1 MGNFP
6 TILLLD
12 TAWIEWGGTTLIAA
26 LVFIETGF
34 LLGLIIPGGETL
46 LFTAGLL
53 TGVRTLHLPVLALIG
68 ILIIAAVAG
77 DMTGYLIG
85 RKLGDRL
92 RHQPDSFL
100 FKRRYLEQSDAFY
113 RKHPRRALLL
123 GRFLPIIRTFNPL
136 LAANSGMPWP
146 RFLFLTATSCVAYI
160 SILVL
165 AGYWLG
171 QRFPQIGQYV
181 EYIFLGVVVLV
192 IGTLVVQRLR
202 EPKKPASLEKA
213 P

>member
-1 MGNFP
+1 MGDFP
-6 TILLLD
+6 TILLQN
-12 TAWIEWGGTTLIAA
+12 TSWIEWGGTTLIAA

-53 TGVRTLHLPVLALIG
+53 TGVRTLHLPLLALIG

-92 RHQPDSFL
+92 RHQPDNFL

-113 RKHPRRALLL
+113 QKHPRRALLL

-136 LAANSGMPWP
+136 LAASSGMPWP
-146 RFLFLTATSCVAYI
+146 RFLLLTASSCVAYI

-171 QRFPQIGQYV
+171 QQFPQIGQYV

-192 IGTLVVQRLR
+192 IGTLAMQRFR
-202 EPKKPASLEKA
+202 ESNMSA
-213 P
+213 

>member
-1 MGNFP
+1 MGDFP
-6 TILLLD
+6 TILLLN

-34 LLGLIIPGGETL
+34 LVGLIVPGGETL

-53 TGVRTLHLPVLALIG
+53 TGVRTLSLPVLALIG
-68 ILIIAAVAG
+68 VLVLAAILG
-77 DMTGYLIG
+77 DLTGYFIG
-85 RKLGDRL
+85 HKLGDRL
-92 RHQPDSFL
+92 HQLPDSFL
-100 FKRRYLEQSDAFY
+100 FKRRYLEKSDAFY
-113 RKHPRRALLL
+113 QKHPRRTLLV

-136 LAANSGMPWP
+136 LAASSGMPLP
-146 RFLFLTATSCVAYI
+146 RFLLLTATSCVAYVA
-160 SILVL
+160 SLVM

-171 QRFPQIGQYV
+171 QQFPQIGHYV

-202 EPKKPASLEKA
+202 EPKEQTNVGKAS
-213 P
+213 

>member
-1 MGNFP
+1 MGDFP
-6 TILLLD
+6 TVLLVD
-12 TAWIEWGGTTLIAA
+12 TAWLEWGGTTLIAA

-34 LLGLIIPGGETL
+34 LLGLIVPGGETL

-53 TGVRTLHLPVLALIG
+53 TGVRTLSLPVLALIG
-68 ILIIAAVAG
+68 VLVLAAVLG
-77 DMTGYLIG
+77 DLTGYLIG

-92 RHQPDSFL
+92 HQLPDSFL

-113 RKHPRRALLL
+113 QKHPRRALLV

-136 LAANSGMPWP
+136 LAASSGMPLP
-146 RFLFLTATSCVAYI
+146 RFLLLTSTSCVAYV
-160 SILVL
+160 SVLVL
-165 AGYWLG
+165 AGYWMG
-171 QRFPQIGQYV
+171 QQFPQVGQYV
-181 EYIFLGVVVLV
+181 EYIFLGVVLLV

-202 EPKKPASLEKA
+202 EPKTPTTLKKA